1 MQTMKHLYWTMLA
14 LGSVGGLA
22 VAACSESGDATLTN
36 SESDVASATSALSS
50 AAEAAVKDSY
60 IVVFKPGVV
69 SSAQVA
75 DTAAQLATAH
85 GGKVTHQ
92 YKYAL
97 QGAAMKLTAEQRA
110 AMAKDSRVSYIVPD
124 GIATAV
130 ATQTNPPWG
139 LDRIDQSNL
148 PLNQTYTYADQAGQG
163 VNVYVIDTGINAS
176 HTDFSGRVGAGYDY
190 VDGDSNPDDCHGHG
204 THVSGTI
211 GGTTYGV
218 AKKVTLHAV
227 RVLDCNGSGTY
238 ANVIAGIDWVRLNR
252 SGASVANMSL
262 GGGFNQAVNDAVT
275 NAIASGVTFAVA
287 AGNSNADACSY
298 SPSST
303 PNALTVG
310 ATDSTDARASYSN
323 YGTCLDIFAPGSS
336 ILSAWIGSTTAT
348 NTISGTSM
356 ASPHVAGA
364 AALYL
369 GTNPS
374 ATPAQV
380 GSALIAAATSGV
392 VTNPGTGSPNR
403 LLKTTS
409 GGSVS
414 SWTLKYSWSGAA
426 ACAAGTATYSSVAI
440 DMGVGPNAANSGT
453 FSIPSQSLTGQWA
466 KVGSELQL
474 RFDSVPCVYGG
485 QLQNK
490 LSTGGL
496 FNGSSTG
503 CYYLYSG
510 TTLSVSVPE
519 ENTGTNAAGG
529 KL

>member
-1 MQTMKHLYWTMLA
+1 MRTTKHVYLTMLA

-22 VAACSESGDATLTN
+22 FVGCSETGDTSLSNAD
-36 SESDVASATSALSS
+36 SEVANAASALSS
-50 AAEAAVKDSY
+50 DVEAAVKDSY
-60 IVVFKPGVV
+60 IVVFKASEV
-69 SSAQVA
+69 SSAEVSA
-75 DTAAQLATAH
+75 TAAQLASTH
-85 GGKVTHQ
+85 GGKVTHE

-97 QGAAMKLTAEQRA
+97 QGAAMKLTPAQRA

-124 GIATAV
+124 GIAKAV
-130 ATQTNPPWG
+130 GTQTSPPWG
-139 LDRIDQSNL
+139 LDRIDQANL
-148 PLNQTYTYADQAGQG
+148 PLNQTYNYPDQAGQG
-163 VNVYVIDTGINAS
+163 VNVYIVDTGINATHS
-176 HTDFSGRVGAGYDY
+176 DFSGRVGAGYDY
-190 VDGDSNPDDCHGHG
+190 VDGDSNPDDCNGHG
-204 THVSGTI
+204 THVAGTI

-227 RVLDCNGSGTY
+227 RVLDCGGSGTWS
-238 ANVIAGIDWVRLNR
+238 NVISGIDWVRLNH

-262 GGGFNQAVNDAVT
+262 GGSKNQAVNDAVT
-275 NAIASGVTFAVA
+275 NAIAAGVTFAVA

-303 PNALTVG
+303 PTALTVG
-310 ATDSTDARASYSN
+310 ATDNTDARASFSN
-323 YGTCLDIFAPGSS
+323 YGTCLDIFAPGVN
-336 ILSAWIGSTTAT
+336 ILSSWIGSNSAT

-369 GTNPS
+369 GSSPS

-380 GSALIAAATSGV
+380 AAALTAAATSGV
-392 VTNPGTGSPNR
+392 VTNPGTGSPNL
-403 LLKTTS
+403 LLKTTTAS
-409 GGSVS
+409 TGA

-426 ACAAGTATYSSVAI
+426 ACAAGTATYASVPITLNGLPTAS
-440 DMGVGPNAANSGT
+440 SGT

-474 RFDSVPCVYGG
+474 RFDSTPCVYGG
-485 QLQNK
+485 ELLGK
-490 LSTGGL
+490 VSTGGQ

-510 TTLSVSVPE
+510 TALSVSLPE
-519 ENTGTNAAGG
+519 ASTGVNAAGAN
-529 KL
+529 L